1 MAVSKVSK
9 IIHREWRNEKKGF
22 LGIYLV
28 FLICWW
34 IPVPL
39 SAADGPSDD
48 LPIDVFIPEYTEP
61 EPVIVIAADRW
72 MPEFEAGSDSVLN
85 IPIKNAGGRAYNTR
99 ISLNVSDPKTIPF
112 QVDKMSFNRYISSFT
127 GDTVYSIPISIPANT
142 EPGIYPLSIN
152 VTYQSASG
160 GGGSE
165 SATVYIKITSNLRQP
180 QLKLMGIQTEGD
192 ELKAGSSQVV
202 KLNLKNDSDI
212 PINSINLRLSGFA
225 TDGINLDN
233 WPDSQFVTA
242 MEAGEL
248 HPVEFRLQAGSKMAS
263 GTYPLDLA
271 IEFKDQHHHKYT
283 QEQKVYLPVAGK
295 GESDDLIPRILLE
308 DYYLG
313 GDYVQAGQTFPLTL
327 VFRNTSENVTV
338 ANIKVSLASEGDV
351 FAPVG
356 SSSSFYFPKI
366 APEETAEHTIWL
378 HVQPNAEHKVYTLLA
393 NLNYQDE
400 DGNKL
405 EEQETISLPVIKEI
419 KLVTSDIIIPT
430 EVYPGNPTSITLDL
444 YNTGRSSIRNLIINT
459 EGDFE
464 VQNGTLFIGTLEAG
478 QDDYY
483 DATLVAQQEG
493 ELQGKVILS
502 YEDEMGNT
510 YQLEKPFTL
519 NVMLPPE
526 PPSFGPEMPMEEVG
540 QSPVKKWMIA
550 IGTLV
555 VLAAVV
561 TIILLRRRHR
571 RRMKEVELDE

>member
-1 MAVSKVSK
+1 MRKAD
-9 IIHREWRNEKKGF
+9 WLAWF
-22 LGIYLV
+22 LAG
-28 FLICWW
+28 LIWW
-34 IPVPL
+34 AVPL
-39 SAADGPSDD
+39 TALAVEDVQFVEQD
-48 LPIDVFIPEYTEP
+48 PIIL
-61 EPVIVIAADRW
+61 IANDRW
-72 MPEFEAGSDSVLN
+72 MPVLEAGSQANLS
-85 IPIKNAGGRAYNTR
+85 IPIKNAGGRAYNVH
-99 ISLNVSDPKTIPF
+99 ISIGASDSLPF
-112 QVDKMSFNRYISSFT
+112 ETEKMSLDKYISSFT
-127 GDTVYSIPISIPANT
+127 GTTIYSIPITIPGNI
-142 EPGIYPLSIN
+142 EPGTYPLSVN
-152 VTYQSASG
+152 VSYENSSG

-212 PINSINLRLSGFA
+212 PISSINLRLSGFS

-366 APEETAEHTIWL
+366 ALSSLVISYAVMEWINKLIKRGLDRFNNYVDSISMEVLIGSISGLLLGILTGVLSSYPLSMIRGIG
-378 HVQPNAEHKVYTLLA
+378 VYLTLLFYGFSVYMGLKVGSQRGA
-393 NLNYQDE
+393 WA
-400 DGNKL
+400 
-405 EEQETISLPVIKEI
+405 TI
-419 KLVTSDIIIPT
+419 T
-430 EVYPGNPTSITLDL
+430 ESMFMTL
-444 YNTGRSSIRNLIINT
+444 
-459 EGDFE
+459 
-464 VQNGTLFIGTLEAG
+464 
-478 QDDYY
+478 
-483 DATLVAQQEG
+483 
-493 ELQGKVILS
+493 
-502 YEDEMGNT
+502 
-510 YQLEKPFTL
+510 
-519 NVMLPPE
+519 
-526 PPSFGPEMPMEEVG
+526 
-540 QSPVKKWMIA
+540 
-550 IGTLV
+550 
-555 VLAAVV
+555 
-561 TIILLRRRHR
+561 
-571 RRMKEVELDE
+571 

>member
-1 MAVSKVSK
+1 
-9 IIHREWRNEKKGF
+9 
-22 LGIYLV
+22 
-28 FLICWW
+28 
-34 IPVPL
+34 
-39 SAADGPSDD
+39 
-48 LPIDVFIPEYTEP
+48 
-61 EPVIVIAADRW
+61 
-72 MPEFEAGSDSVLN
+72 
-85 IPIKNAGGRAYNTR
+85 
-99 ISLNVSDPKTIPF
+99 
-112 QVDKMSFNRYISSFT
+112 
-127 GDTVYSIPISIPANT
+127 
-142 EPGIYPLSIN
+142 
-152 VTYQSASG
+152 
-160 GGGSE
+160 
-165 SATVYIKITSNLRQP
+165 
-180 QLKLMGIQTEGD
+180 
-192 ELKAGSSQVV
+192 
-202 KLNLKNDSDI
+202 
-212 PINSINLRLSGFA
+212 
-225 TDGINLDN
+225 
-233 WPDSQFVTA
+233 

-271 IEFKDQHHHKYT
+271 IEFKDQYHRKYT

-295 GESDDLIPRILLE
+295 GEQGDLIPRILLE

-327 VFRNTSENVTV
+327 VFSNTSENVTV

-405 EEQETISLPVIKEI
+405 EEQEAISLPVTKEI
-419 KLVTSDIIIPT
+419 KLVTSEVITPT
-430 EVYPGNPTSITLDL
+430 EVYPGSPTNITLDL
-444 YNTGRSSIRNLIINT
+444 YNTGRSTIRNLMINT

-464 VQNGTLFIGTLEAG
+464 VQNGSLFIGTLEAG

-483 DATLVAQQEG
+483 DATLVVPQEG
-493 ELQGKVILS
+493 EYQGKVILS

>member
-1 MAVSKVSK
+1 MRKAD
-9 IIHREWRNEKKGF
+9 WLAWF
-22 LGIYLV
+22 LAG
-28 FLICWW
+28 LIWW
-34 IPVPL
+34 AVPL
-39 SAADGPSDD
+39 TALAVEDVQFVEQD
-48 LPIDVFIPEYTEP
+48 PIIL
-61 EPVIVIAADRW
+61 IANDRW
-72 MPEFEAGSDSVLN
+72 MPVLEAGSQANLS
-85 IPIKNAGGRAYNTR
+85 IPIKNAGGRAYNVH
-99 ISLNVSDPKTIPF
+99 ISIGASDSLPF
-112 QVDKMSFNRYISSFT
+112 ETEKMSLDKYISSFT
-127 GDTVYSIPISIPANT
+127 GTTIYSIPITIPGNI
-142 EPGIYPLSIN
+142 EPGTYPLSVN
-152 VTYQSASG
+152 VSYENSSG

-212 PINSINLRLSGFA
+212 PISSINLRLSGFS

-271 IEFKDQHHHKYT
+271 IEFKDQHHQKYT

-366 APEETAEHTIWL
+366 APGETVEHTIRL
-378 HVQPNAEHKVYTLLA
+378 HAQPNADHKVYTLMA

-502 YEDEMGNT
+502 YEDEIGNP
-510 YQLEKPFTL
+510 YQVEKEFAL
-519 NVMLPPE
+519 NVMPIPE
-526 PPSFGPEMPMEEVG
+526 PPSFGPEMPMEEAG
-540 QSPVKKWMIA
+540 QSPVKIWMIA
-550 IGTLV
+550 TGTLI
-555 VLAAVV
+555 VLAAVI
-561 TIILLRRRHR
+561 TIVLLRRRHR

>member
-1 MAVSKVSK
+1 MRKRVFWVF
-9 IIHREWRNEKKGF
+9 IWF
-22 LGIYLV
+22 

-165 SATVYIKITSNLRQP
+165 SATVYIKITSNVRQP
-180 QLKLMGIQTEGD
+180 QLKLLGIQTEGD

-248 HPVEFRLQAGSKMAS
+248 HPVEFRLQAGSKMAI

-271 IEFKDQHHHKYT
+271 IEFKDQYHRKYT

-295 GESDDLIPRILLE
+295 GEQGDLIPRILLE

-327 VFRNTSENVTV
+327 VFSNTSENVTV

-405 EEQETISLPVIKEI
+405 EEQEAISLPVTKEI
-419 KLVTSDIIIPT
+419 KLVTSEVITPT
-430 EVYPGNPTSITLDL
+430 EVYPGSPTNITLDL
-444 YNTGRSSIRNLIINT
+444 YNTGRSTIRNLMINT

-464 VQNGTLFIGTLEAG
+464 VQNGSLFIGTLEAG

-483 DATLVAQQEG
+483 DATLVVPQEG
-493 ELQGKVILS
+493 EYQGKVILS